1 MACWAGLAPTVS
13 AGSSWQLC
21 GAACNLPCLSTRS
34 SEGTEAPLL
43 KQGSGALYAAH
54 NFGRGVLLQWLEGL
68 HQIYKYTT
76 ALQHQLTNGKSYTGL
91 LREMIC
97 LLLPSLAVEIS
108 EEIFLKTFYQVRV

>member
-21 GAACNLPCLSTRS
+21 GAAYNLPCLSTRS

-68 HQIYKYTT
+68 HQIYRFT
-76 ALQHQLTNGKSYTGL
+76 LQHQLTNGKSYTGL

-97 LLLPSLAVEIS
+97 LLLPSFTVEIS
-108 EEIFLKTFYQVRV
+108 EEIFLKTFYQVRL